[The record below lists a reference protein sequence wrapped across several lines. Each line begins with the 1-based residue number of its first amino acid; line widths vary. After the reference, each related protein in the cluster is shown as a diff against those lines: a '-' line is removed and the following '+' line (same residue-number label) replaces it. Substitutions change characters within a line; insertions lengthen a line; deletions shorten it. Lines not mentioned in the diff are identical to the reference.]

1 MPDLPFTIPE
11 SLASYLVQFESAP
24 EKTIHR
30 LKKQL
35 KKRGPDAVAY
45 FLLGWFYHRQGDR
58 EKAIDCALKAKTF
71 APGSPFLNKVHYYF
85 THPQLFGAW
94 QTTEGDT
101 SPSFSQPFPKDADPI
116 TDLNTLI
123 EKLSAM
129 ESNRRIRQKK
139 QDDSSAQRK
148 NHTENFDDVDD
159 IVSETLAK
167 IHEQQGKTQAA
178 IDTYQKLKKRRK
190 EKSAY
195 YSEQIARLKK
205 IKKEESSSSD

>member
-24 EKTIHR
+24 EKTIRR

-35 KKRGPDAVAY
+35 TKRGPDAVAY
-45 FLLGWFYHRQGDR
+45 FLLGWLYHRQGAN

-71 APGSPFLNKVHYYF
+71 APGSPFLDKVHYYF

-94 QTTEGDT
+94 QTTSGRN
-101 SPSFSQPFPKDADPI
+101 PQSFNQALSRDADPI

-129 ESNRRIRQKK
+129 ESNRRFQQKE
-139 QDDSSAQRK
+139 QGDSSTQSK
-148 NHTENFDDVDD
+148 NRTESFDDVDD

-167 IHEQQGKTQAA
+167 IHEQQGKIQAA
-178 IDTYQKLKKRRK
+178 IDTYQKLKKSRP
-190 EKSAY
+190 EKSSY
-195 YSEQIARLKK
+195 FSEQITRLKK
-205 IKKEESSSSD
+205 IKKDEDSTTD

>member
-24 EKTIHR
+24 EKTIRR

-45 FLLGWFYHRQGDR
+45 FLLGWFYHRQGAN

-71 APGSPFLNKVHYYF
+71 APGSPFLDKVHYYF

-94 QTTEGDT
+94 QTTSARNPRLFNQALPT
-101 SPSFSQPFPKDADPI
+101 DADPI
-116 TDLNTLI
+116 TNLNTLI
-123 EKLSAM
+123 EKLSAV
-129 ESNRRIRQKK
+129 ESKRQIRQKE
-139 QDDSSAQRK
+139 QDTSSTQSK
-148 NHTENFDDVDD
+148 NRTENFDNADVDD

-167 IHEQQGKTQAA
+167 IHEQQGKIQEA
-178 IDTYQKLKKRRK
+178 ITTYQKLRNRRSEKK
-190 EKSAY
+190 SY
-195 YSEQIARLKK
+195 YSEQIDRLKK
-205 IKKEESSSSD
+205 IKNDEK

>member
-24 EKTIHR
+24 EKTIRR

-45 FLLGWFYHRQGDR
+45 FLLGWFYHRQGAN

-71 APGSPFLNKVHYYF
+71 APGSPFLDKVHYYF

-94 QTTEGDT
+94 QTTSARNPRLFNQALPT
-101 SPSFSQPFPKDADPI
+101 DADPI
-116 TDLNTLI
+116 TNLNTLI
-123 EKLSAM
+123 EKLSAV
-129 ESNRRIRQKK
+129 ESKRQIRQKE
-139 QDDSSAQRK
+139 QDTSSTQSK
-148 NHTENFDDVDD
+148 NRAENFDNADVDD

-167 IHEQQGKTQAA
+167 IHEQQGKIQEA
-178 IDTYQKLKKRRK
+178 ITTYQKLRNRRSEKK
-190 EKSAY
+190 SY
-195 YSEQIARLKK
+195 YSEQIDRLKK
-205 IKKEESSSSD
+205 IKNDEK